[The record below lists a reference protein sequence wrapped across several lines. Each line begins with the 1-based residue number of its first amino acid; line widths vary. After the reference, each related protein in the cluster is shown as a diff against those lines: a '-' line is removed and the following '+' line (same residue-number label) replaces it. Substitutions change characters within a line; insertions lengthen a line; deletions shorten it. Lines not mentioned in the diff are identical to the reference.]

1 MKPVIFAFAAFAAAF
16 VWLVPA
22 PAQQPAEGYLLGPDD
37 RVSVNVRDV
46 KEIEFKPALIDA
58 AGNLELPYVG
68 KLRAAGLSTGD
79 LAKAIAERLK
89 DYINDP
95 NVTVEVTDYGSQPVS
110 VIGAVNK
117 PGVYQLRGRKTL
129 IEVLALAE
137 GLRNDAGYSITI
149 TRQREWGAIPLPGAT
164 ADADGSFSARASIAA
179 IMDARSP
186 GANIP
191 VRPHDVIAIP
201 RAEMVYVVGCV
212 RKPGGFVLG
221 EKESITVLQ
230 AVSMAEGLDHAAASR
245 DARIIRTVAGAA
257 KPSEIPVNVEKI
269 LANKEPDQGL
279 QSSDILFV
287 PTSAT
292 KNAALRSVEVAIQM
306 ATGIVIWR
314 R

>member
-1 MKPVIFAFAAFAAAF
+1 MKPAISALVAF
-16 VWLVPA
+16 VAAVPWLVPA
-22 PAQQPAEGYLLGPDD
+22 SAQQAVDGYMLGSDD
-37 RVSVNVRDV
+37 RVSVSVRDV

-58 AGNLELPYVG
+58 AGNLELPYAG
-68 KLRAAGLSTGD
+68 KLHAAGLTTGD
-79 LAKAIAERLK
+79 LAKVVAERLK

-95 NVTVEVTDYGSQPVS
+95 HVTVEVTEYGSQPVS

-129 IEVLALAE
+129 IEVLGLAE
-137 GLRNDAGYSITI
+137 GLRNDAGHSITI
-149 TRQREWGAIPLPGAT
+149 TRRKEWGSIPLPGAT
-164 ADADGSFSARASIAA
+164 ADPDGPFSARADVAA

-191 VRPHDVIAIP
+191 IRPHDVIAVP

-230 AVSMAEGLDHAAASR
+230 ALSMAEGLDHAAASR
-245 DARIIRTVAGAA
+245 EARIIRAVTGAA
-257 KPSEIPVNVEKI
+257 KPTEIPVNLENI
-269 LANKEPDQGL
+269 LANKEPDQNL
-279 QSSDILFV
+279 QTNDILFI
-287 PTSAT
+287 PNSAT
-292 KNAALRSVEVAIQM
+292 KSAALRSVEVAIQM